1 MVDTWL
7 MMVYGFPEMGI
18 PQKMDVLQ
26 RKIHLQMD
34 EIPRGTPIFTDP
46 PYAFGCNT
54 VLNKNRATSTMR
66 RMRDLCHV
74 YSW

>member
-46 PYAFGCNT
+46 PYAFGWQHSA
-54 VLNKNRATSTMR
+54 KQKS
-66 RMRDLCHV
+66 CHINNAKDAWFV
-74 YSW
+74 SCL